1 MKKARLSIISN
12 FWSNMFN
19 FFSYSHSERVV
30 IKTLNSSL
38 NSITRQVTIDTLRK
52 FHCKNPDLLS
62 SFVLGIVKTFESA
75 EDKSYSKLPGLA
87 MSKIRC
93 NYEVLQVDSEAK
105 RAGEIYAE
113 CVLDNVTSASSIAT
127 KYIVTRITEV

>member
-1 MKKARLSIISN
+1 
-12 FWSNMFN
+12 
-19 FFSYSHSERVV
+19 
-30 IKTLNSSL
+30 
-38 NSITRQVTIDTLRK
+38 
-52 FHCKNPDLLS
+52 
-62 SFVLGIVKTFESA
+62 
-75 EDKSYSKLPGLA
+75 

-113 CVLDNVTSASSIAT
+113 CVLDNVTSASSVAT